1 MIRKFR
7 YLLCAFLATA
17 MCFAFVPARGVYS
30 PIPEVVRVG
39 LYYGANAL
47 PTANLANEVGSGYTY
62 GYYSGSEFISVG
74 STWREKITI
83 AKDSLIYLASGS
95 YYDVRPSSVQAVIG
109 AYHIELPDSY
119 FSYEEALSASSLL
132 EESGYAYMAFPAYI
146 SGSWRVR
153 VNSYET
159 LDEAYS
165 YLYNYAQGSVAVGGS
180 STCFTVLA
188 TGSEKIIFEF
198 DMGSAANIAIMPIS
212 QYGEQTVTW
221 FKGEEYN
228 GAFEYKRIYGNDV
241 TVINVIDVDD
251 YVMGVIPYEMSASWP
266 VEALKAQA
274 VCARTYA
281 ACNMN
286 KHKTSGFD
294 LCNTTDCQVYY
305 GVYRGTNEQNVYAA
319 GTQTAGQCVYY
330 NGELAET
337 YYCASDGGATE
348 DVSNVWGSNVPY
360 LKAVQDPYEELTVA
374 NKGVWTV
381 TYTGDELGWLLN
393 NKGYSC
399 SGKIVNC
406 YVKSR
411 TAAGNVFEVIMVDS
425 AGKEFSF
432 KRAQACNIFYS
443 STLDKCANSI
453 RYTING
459 EDKGGSGSAYVI
471 SSAESAKQ
479 EGTISVITGGGI
491 LTSTN
496 LADSVVLSSSGKYTL
511 KGDGP
516 AKAPEPPADGKFTL
530 SGTGWGHNVGMS
542 QQGARGMANQGFTY
556 DQIIKFYFTGVE
568 IF

>member
-1 MIRKFR
+1 
-7 YLLCAFLATA
+7 
-17 MCFAFVPARGVYS
+17 MCFVCVPAQGSVPYV
-30 PIPEVVRVG
+30 PEVIRVG

-47 PTANLANEVGSGYTY
+47 PTANLANEVGSGYSY
-62 GYYSGSEFISVG
+62 GYFSEGGFVSVG

-95 YYDVRPSSVQAVIG
+95 YYDVRPASVQAVIG
-109 AYHIELPDSY
+109 PYHVELPDSY
-119 FSYEEALSASSLL
+119 FSYEEALSASSSL
-132 EESGYAYMAFPAYI
+132 EEAGIAVMAFPSFI

-153 VNSYET
+153 VNSYQT
-159 LDEAYS
+159 LDEANASAINFAPGS
-165 YLYNYAQGSVAVGGS
+165 YAVGGS
-180 STCFTVLA
+180 ATCYTVLA

-198 DMGSAANIAIMPIS
+198 DMGSSANLAIMPVS
-212 QYGEQTVTW
+212 QFGEKTVTW
-221 FKGEEYN
+221 FKGEEYY

-241 TVINVIDVDD
+241 TVINVIDIDD
-251 YVMGVIPYEMSASWP
+251 YVEGVIPYEMSASWP
-266 VEALKAQA
+266 LEALKAQA

-281 ACNMN
+281 ACNLE

-305 GVYRGTNEQNVYAA
+305 GLYRGSGEQTVLAA
-319 GTQTAGQCVYY
+319 CEQTASQCVYY

-348 DVSNVWGSNVPY
+348 DVKNVWGSDVPY
-360 LKAVQDPYEELTVA
+360 LKAVQDPYEELTVG
-374 NKGVWTV
+374 NKGVWSV

-399 SGKIVNC
+399 SGRIVNC

-443 STLDKCANSI
+443 STLDKSANSI

-459 EDKGGSGSAYVI
+459 EDRGGSGNA
-471 SSAESAKQ
+471 
-479 EGTISVITGGGI
+479 SVITSDSTSVREGTLSVITTGGI
-491 LTSTN
+491 VTSVS
-496 LADSVVLSSSGKYTL
+496 LADSVVLSSGGKSVI
-511 KGDGP
+511 KSDGP
-516 AKAPEPPADGKFTL
+516 IITPEPPSDGKFTL

-556 DQIIKFYFTGVE
+556 DQIIKFYFTGVD
-568 IF
+568 IY